1 MFDNREGKV
10 WEYQLIEMN
19 RPSPEV
25 QDTLNALGEQRWE
38 FVAVYVSNA
47 GYNVFIL
54 KRPKAVRAAR
64 RSSGRI

>member
-1 MFDNREGKV
+1 V

-38 FVAVYVSNA
+38 FVAVYVTSA
-47 GYNVFIL
+47 GYNAFVL
-54 KRPKAVRAAR
+54 KRPKSDEQRAVEQRA
-64 RSSGRI
+64 GFVVDMGK

>member
-1 MFDNREGKV
+1 
-10 WEYQLIEMN
+10 MN